1 MVSYETNSR
10 SVRKLVTLTILFVI
24 GLILLFGILSSLQ
37 RFVKISDVK
46 NYAEERI
53 GSLLRARV
61 RVNEVKVGFLDHI
74 SLRGLRIDQEIKNKV
89 FYLLD
94 IKKVV
99 FKYNLDRF
107 WRRHFESPNTVLL
120 DSPRFV
126 FRTLPTPLDFLNI
139 DRILKDWSRLAD
151 ELQFKEGKVSF
162 SLPNYPVRF
171 DLAQIQGSLKR
182 MENNVWHIAFE
193 GLLNQ
198 LFEGVMLADGIVDL
212 DENESSI
219 RILLKDMNSTRPDE
233 LPIRDV
239 QGKILLTKEGIHF
252 EEIVFQYARIPI
264 RVHGFIHM
272 RDINSP
278 EIDLTFSLGSKD
290 FGTTFN
296 LKGSLL
302 NSNLRG
308 DLEFAKG
315 HIALRGKLRAKKK
328 VFLLEDLQ
336 IGEGFSGQGEFNF
349 GERMCHFYLERDKQR
364 TDIKLNL
371 KNWDI
376 DFSLQ
381 EDHLPFFGTDL
392 VCRSRFELRPD
403 STLWNKNQWAF
414 DGKLQTDYLILDQVP
429 FPDFRG
435 TFHLISNQID
445 RMNFK
450 WGEGYELEGQ
460 MDLRSPF
467 PINASIHLKEINLEQ
482 LNSILSHPLP
492 ESFKGV
498 ADGSIKIRGE
508 DWKVEV
514 EGAIAVSSGTIGGFD
529 YDQISLSFHGIP
541 PYLKLQNSRL
551 TRGMQT
557 FYLDGGIDLSRKNIF
572 QDIKASSSERI
583 VVWNGQ
589 DLSHKAKESFMIRG
603 IGHLA
608 DVSRNKGKGA
618 EVSGKKEE
626 DEESY
631 VVVGPKFKF

>member
-1 MVSYETNSR
+1 M
-10 SVRKLVTLTILFVI
+10 
-24 GLILLFGILSSLQ
+24 
-37 RFVKISDVK
+37 
-46 NYAEERI
+46 
-53 GSLLRARV
+53 
-61 RVNEVKVGFLDHI
+61 
-74 SLRGLRIDQEIKNKV
+74 
-89 FYLLD
+89 
-94 IKKVV
+94 
-99 FKYNLDRF
+99 
-107 WRRHFESPNTVLL
+107 
-120 DSPRFV
+120 
-126 FRTLPTPLDFLNI
+126 
-139 DRILKDWSRLAD
+139 
-151 ELQFKEGKVSF
+151 
-162 SLPNYPVRF
+162 
-171 DLAQIQGSLKR
+171 
-182 MENNVWHIAFE
+182 
-193 GLLNQ
+193 
-198 LFEGVMLADGIVDL
+198 
-212 DENESSI
+212 
-219 RILLKDMNSTRPDE
+219 
-233 LPIRDV
+233 
-239 QGKILLTKEGIHF
+239 
-252 EEIVFQYARIPI
+252 
-264 RVHGFIHM
+264 
-272 RDINSP
+272 
-278 EIDLTFSLGSKD
+278 
-290 FGTTFN
+290 
-296 LKGSLL
+296 
-302 NSNLRG
+302 
-308 DLEFAKG
+308 
-315 HIALRGKLRAKKK
+315 
-328 VFLLEDLQ
+328 
-336 IGEGFSGQGEFNF
+336 
-349 GERMCHFYLERDKQR
+349 
-364 TDIKLNL
+364 
-371 KNWDI
+371 
-376 DFSLQ
+376 
-381 EDHLPFFGTDL
+381 
-392 VCRSRFELRPD
+392 
-403 STLWNKNQWAF
+403 WNKNQWAF